1 VRFNHFARLVPA
13 IAAVSV
19 LAILAGNS
27 PAAALSAAPRT
38 APEFNGSVSAIAFRG
53 SIVYV
58 GGSFTQAVSGNRTYP
73 RQRLAAFDART
84 GALLSWA
91 PAADG
96 TVRSLAVS
104 GSAIYAAGDFHKISG
119 VRRDAIARLDA
130 TSGALGSFSHD
141 VAGTAYAVAA
151 GNGRLY
157 LGGRFNAVD
166 GGKRSNLAAF
176 SLATGALDSA
186 WRPTTDD
193 AVHALSPYGT
203 KIFLGGVFESHV
215 AAISATGSGAL
226 DPSFHP
232 KVAAEVNGLSADAT
246 GVYVATGGQ
255 GGQAIALSP
264 TGATRWLRVF
274 DGDTAAITSGGG
286 VTYIGGHFDR
296 ACLTPRNGSQGKCSD
311 GSVPRVKLAAVSSST
326 GALTN
331 WMPAANGVVGVRA
344 LAVGP
349 TGGLSAGG
357 DFTQLNGQTRRRF
370 AYFP

>member
-1 VRFNHFARLVPA
+1 VRFNHFARLVTA

-19 LAILAGNS
+19 LAVLAGSS
-27 PAAALSAAPRT
+27 PAAALTAAPRT

-53 SIVYV
+53 NIVYV

-96 TVRSLAVS
+96 TVRALAVS

-130 TSGALGSFSHD
+130 TSGAPGSFTHD
-141 VAGTAYAVAA
+141 VAGTAYALAV

-157 LGGRFNAVD
+157 LGGRFNAID
-166 GGKRSNLAAF
+166 GGKRANLAAF
-176 SLATGALDSA
+176 SLVTGRLDSA
-186 WRPTTDD
+186 WRPVTDD

-203 KIFLGGVFESHV
+203 RVFFGGVFKSHV
-215 AAISATGSGAL
+215 AAVGGTGSGAL
-226 DPSFHP
+226 DPAFRP
-232 KVAAEVNGLSADAT
+232 KVTAEVNGLAADAT

-255 GGQAIALSP
+255 GGEAMALTP
-264 TGATRWLRVF
+264 AGATRWLRVF
-274 DGDTAAITSGGG
+274 DGDAAAITSAGG

-296 ACLTPRNGSQGKCSD
+296 ACLTPRNGNQGRCSD
-311 GSVPRVKLAAVSSST
+311 GSVPRVKLAAVTSST

-331 WMPAANGVVGVRA
+331 WMPAANGVAGVRA

-349 TGGLSAGG
+349 SGGLSAGG
-357 DFTQLNGQTRRRF
+357 DFTELNGQTRRRF